1 MKYLIFFSIFIC
13 QYINAQ
19 TSGSTFPTLE
29 DLDKVVAEQQLYVD
43 KHEKTISS
51 IRQKLKNA
59 TSEEDRYW
67 LKNDLF
73 SEYISYQVDSALLY
87 AQEKLKSAH
96 IIGKQDYIDDS
107 HINIAYVFIL
117 AGMYKEASDML
128 ESIDRSRMEEYLE
141 EYYFSAY
148 NLLYEA
154 MLKYSI
160 GNENKK
166 KYRSKAMAY
175 KDSILL
181 KSDYQNIYIYA
192 DKLLEEGKYEQGLP
206 ILQEAYSKLAPDN
219 SEIPYAAYLMSSFYR
234 RMGNTE
240 KEKQYLII
248 SAIGDLKWGIKEYI
262 SLWRLATILFEEG
275 DIERAYTYISRSQAD
290 ASFCNAR
297 LRTIEVTQILPIVEK
312 AYRTKTQQE
321 HRHTLL
327 ALICS
332 SILTVFLII
341 LVICIRK
348 QMKRLAAARNLLNNA
363 NTQLQRLNTELK
375 DVNQQLSSAN
385 KSLQQ
390 SNQALSTSNKS
401 LTEANQIKEAYI
413 TRFITECSAYI
424 DKMNDYRKHLNKLAI
439 SGNLE
444 DLFKLLK
451 SPSFIREELEA
462 FYQSFDE
469 TFLNLFPHFVEHFNQ
484 LPIEGEAI
492 VPKKNN
498 SLTTELRIFA
508 LIRLGI
514 SDSER
519 IAAFLRCSKAT
530 IYSYRSRLRLKSISP
545 ENFENL
551 IMQIL

>member
-181 KSDYQNIYIYA
+181 KSDYQNIYIYIYTQTSCW
-192 DKLLEEGKYEQGLP
+192 KK
-206 ILQEAYSKLAPDN
+206 
-219 SEIPYAAYLMSSFYR
+219 
-234 RMGNTE
+234 GNTN
-240 KEKQYLII
+240 KDYLYCRKLIVSLHPIAPKFPMQHI
-248 SAIGDLKWGIKEYI
+248 SCLPFIGVWVIQRK
-262 SLWRLATILFEEG
+262 R
-275 DIERAYTYISRSQAD
+275 
-290 ASFCNAR
+290 NN
-297 LRTIEVTQILPIVEK
+297 
-312 AYRTKTQQE
+312 
-321 HRHTLL
+321 TLL
-327 ALICS
+327 
-332 SILTVFLII
+332 
-341 LVICIRK
+341 
-348 QMKRLAAARNLLNNA
+348 
-363 NTQLQRLNTELK
+363 
-375 DVNQQLSSAN
+375 
-385 KSLQQ
+385 
-390 SNQALSTSNKS
+390 
-401 LTEANQIKEAYI
+401 Y
-413 TRFITECSAYI
+413 
-424 DKMNDYRKHLNKLAI
+424 
-439 SGNLE
+439 
-444 DLFKLLK
+444 
-451 SPSFIREELEA
+451 
-462 FYQSFDE
+462 
-469 TFLNLFPHFVEHFNQ
+469 
-484 LPIEGEAI
+484 LP
-492 VPKKNN
+492 
-498 SLTTELRIFA
+498 
-508 LIRLGI
+508 
-514 SDSER
+514 
-519 IAAFLRCSKAT
+519 
-530 IYSYRSRLRLKSISP
+530 
-545 ENFENL
+545 
-551 IMQIL
+551 